1 MDRLSNPPVDR
12 KENGVRRVV
21 FLAASNG
28 EFSQTLR
35 LWRTP
40 MGREAICDCTF
51 DGTTTKVKAL
61 LESEELILRGD
72 IRLRAPLHALHHVR
86 VESESLCFNLDEGPV
101 RLDLGAAAAKS
112 WAKKIKSPPPSL
124 ADKLGITGKT
134 VRTIGPT
141 SDRALDSALSSAA
154 RISTRNPDLILAYVD
169 TLESLAVT
177 LREAK
182 AQLARSIPIWLVY
195 RKGPGHSLNESAIRT
210 CLRANGLMDT
220 KVASVSAEL
229 TALRFNLPKSN

>member
-1 MDRLSNPPVDR
+1 
-12 KENGVRRVV
+12 
-21 FLAASNG
+21 
-28 EFSQTLR
+28 
-35 LWRTP
+35 
-40 MGREAICDCTF
+40 MGREAICNCTF

-72 IRLRAPLHALHHVR
+72 IHLRAPLHALHHVR
-86 VESESLCFNLDEGPV
+86 VESESLCFNIDVGPI

-134 VRTIGPT
+134 IRTIGPIA
-141 SDRALDSALSSAA
+141 DRALDSALTSAA
-154 RISTRNPDLILAYVD
+154 RISTRNPDLILSYVD
-169 TLESLAVT
+169 TPESLATT
-177 LREAK
+177 LRAAK

-210 CLRANGLMDT
+210 TLRANGLMDT

-229 TALRFNLPKSN
+229 TALRFNLPKSR